1 MHIKERVLSPFLLF
15 CFTSVILQQ
24 IPLMKFLIPILVLL
38 AICCTSLSALAQGAD
53 DIVIPKK
60 NRVLIGAD
68 DAGIL
73 IFRKDSIPVGA
84 KKIGSVKEINGAR
97 LDCDYSQTLE
107 TICVDAYE
115 KGGNA
120 IVITHMKQPGVV
132 ATCYRIWADVYKV
145 PIANSEEKKRIRAAI
160 YDSLMHTLVPEDAN
174 YSLIYVYRP
183 NSYEVGGEFN
193 LHMDNKKVASLSIND
208 NNVIMVTKPGLVTLW
223 TKVFYFEA
231 VERLDVEMG
240 KVYFLRCHLYR
251 YGNVLRPIL
260 GFVIPSKGFYD
271 IGFKNLQEMVVDA
284 ANK

>member
-38 AICCTSLSALAQGAD
+38 AICCTSIFALAQGAD

-73 IFRKDSIPVGA
+73 IFKKDSIPAGA
-84 KKIGSVKEINGAR
+84 KKIGSVKEINGF
-97 LDCDYSQTLE
+97 LVDCDYSQTLE
-107 TICVDAYE
+107 RICVDAFE

-120 IVITHMKQPGVV
+120 IVITRVKQPGVMIS
-132 ATCYRIWADVYKV
+132 CFKIWADVYKV
-145 PIANSEEKKRIRAAI
+145 PIANSEEKKKCRGAI
-160 YDSLMHTLVPEDAN
+160 YDSLIHTLVPEDAN
-174 YSLIYVYRP
+174 YSLVYMYRP
-183 NSYEVGGEFN
+183 NTYEN
-193 LHMDNKKVASLSIND
+193 NADLTLYMDNKKITTLSIED
-208 NNVIMVTKPGLVTLW
+208 KTVVKITKPGSVKFWTRMIFFETEETLN
-223 TKVFYFEA
+223 
-231 VERLDVEMG
+231 VEMG

-271 IGFKNLQEMVVDA
+271 IGFKNFQEMVVDA